1 MRPSPAASLARKQ
14 GALRLSRGVA
24 LAQLRAQAARWG
36 EHGFFRIED
45 GETTQGVAY
54 CQLKA
59 EAGIDGGTFS
69 LVLRWLPSGQLQAF
83 FVSGYGLVAKADLVS
98 VSVDRSQMLQL
109 VPARRDRSDG
119 LSTVASRTMDR
130 VVSLAVKAMLGQA
143 AENAE
148 WFQVAALPEA
158 VREAA
163 TQVPPQ

>member
-1 MRPSPAASLARKQ
+1 MRPSPAAGLARKQ
-14 GALRLSRGVA
+14 GALRLSQGVV

-83 FVSGYGLVAKADLVS
+83 FVSGYGLV
-98 VSVDRSQMLQL
+98 Q
-109 VPARRDRSDG
+109 RRTSYPCPWTGRRCCNS
-119 LSTVASRTMDR
+119 SRRAGT
-130 VVSLAVKAMLGQA
+130 G
-143 AENAE
+143 
-148 WFQVAALPEA
+148 
-158 VREAA
+158 A
-163 TQVPPQ
+163 TG